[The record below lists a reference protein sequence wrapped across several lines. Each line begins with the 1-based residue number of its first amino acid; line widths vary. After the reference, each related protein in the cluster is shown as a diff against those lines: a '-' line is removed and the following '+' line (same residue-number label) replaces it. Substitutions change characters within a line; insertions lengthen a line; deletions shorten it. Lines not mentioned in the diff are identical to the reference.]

1 MVGQYFYIQVL
12 ELEFYYFFLQE
23 KWGYLD
29 QFELLFNKYIY
40 DKDSNMLKI
49 VKRKIFCL
57 ILR

>member
-12 ELEFYYFFLQE
+12 ELEFYYYFLQE
-23 KWGYLD
+23 IWGYLN

-49 VKRKIFCL
+49 VKRKIF
-57 ILR
+57 